1 MISTLQRIVH
11 QVTEAND
18 LLDALSLA
26 VRSVKRAMAVD
37 ACSVY
42 IRNTDT
48 GNFVL
53 TASDGLN
60 PAAIGKVEFAAGE
73 GLVGLIAARQEH
85 VNLSNAAEHAA
96 YRYLPQT
103 GEEPYH
109 GFLGVPLVHAR
120 KLLGVLCVQ
129 RREHHD
135 FGKDDIAFLVTVA
148 AQLAAALSAIAPD
161 GAITVMQ
168 EERAVRV
175 SFNQGLPGAPGIA
188 IGTIVLPSPLSDLES
203 VADRMLRDTTV
214 EEAAF
219 RDAVNSVQKELRD
232 GAERMATRL
241 PSEARAIF
249 DVYDLMLGSD
259 SLVDRTVERIRA
271 GNWAPGALRGTIAE
285 FGKAF
290 DAMEDPYLRSRAE
303 DIRGIGRRLLLYLQ
317 SDARDPREYPQ
328 RSILFGEEVSLARI
342 AEVPADR
349 LAGVVCLRGSVLS
362 HIVIVAKALGVPAVM
377 GLGQLPLGDLEGR
390 TIVVDGYRGRIFID
404 PTPSVIAEFE
414 RVVTAEHERNIELR
428 EFRDL
433 PAETLDGVPVSL
445 NVNIGLLSES
455 KGVVESGA
463 DGVGLYRS
471 EYAFMVRHAFPVED
485 EQYETY
491 REVLQSLAPRPVT
504 MRTLDVGGDKP
515 LPYYAVDED
524 NPALGW
530 RGIRFSLDHP
540 EIFLQQLRAMLRAN
554 AGLDNLRILFPMVCQ
569 VSEVTEAR
577 ALLERAHREH
587 LEEGTASAMPPV
599 GVMLEVPSVF
609 YQVPALAKHVD
620 FFAIGTNDLT
630 QYLLAV
636 DRNNPNV
643 ARLYEPLHPAVL
655 QVLREVLT
663 VARRYDKPVSVCGE
677 MAGDPAAMV
686 LLLGMGVDNLSMSAA
701 SLPRVKWVI
710 RNLTLSRAQ
719 SLFHRALRMDSAR
732 DIREMLNGEIEKSG
746 LGSIIRQETLE

>member
-1 MISTLQRIVH
+1 
-11 QVTEAND
+11 
-18 LLDALSLA
+18 
-26 VRSVKRAMAVD
+26 MAVD

-42 IRNTDT
+42 IRNTNT
-48 GNFVL
+48 GKFVL

-60 PAAIGKVEFAAGE
+60 TAAIGKVELAAGE
-73 GLVGLIAARQEH
+73 GLVGLVAARQEH
-85 VNLSNAAEHAA
+85 VNLTNAADHAA
-96 YRYLPQT
+96 YRCRPQA
-103 GEEPYH
+103 GEESYH

-129 RREHHD
+129 RRAHHD
-135 FGKDDIAFLVTVA
+135 FGKDDIAFLVTIA

-161 GAITVMQ
+161 GAITVIQ
-168 EERAVRV
+168 DERAIRV
-175 SFNQGLPGAPGIA
+175 DFNQGLAGAPGIA
-188 IGTIVLPSPLSDLES
+188 IGTIVLPSPLSDLEM
-203 VADRMLRDTTV
+203 VADRKLRDTNV

-219 RDAVNSVQKELRD
+219 REAVNSVQKEFRE

-241 PSEARAIF
+241 PSDARAFF
-249 DVYDLMLGSD
+249 DVYELMLGSD
-259 SLVDRTVERIRA
+259 SLVDRTIARIRA
-271 GNWAPGALRGTIAE
+271 GNWAPGALRETIAE
-285 FGKAF
+285 FEKAF

-303 DIRGIGRRLLLYLQ
+303 DIRGIGRRILLCLQ

-328 RSILFGEEVSLARI
+328 RSVLLGQEVSLARI

-362 HIVIVAKALGVPAVM
+362 HIVIVAKALGVPAVT
-377 GLGQLPLGDLEGR
+377 GLGHLPLGDLEGR
-390 TIVVDGYRGRIFID
+390 TIVVDGYQGRIFID

-414 RVVTAEHERNIELR
+414 RLLQAEHERSIELGK
-428 EFRDL
+428 FRDL
-433 PAETLDGVPVSL
+433 PAETQDGVPVSL
-445 NVNIGLLSES
+445 NVNIGLLSET
-455 KGVVESGA
+455 KAVAESGA

-471 EYAFMVRHAFPVED
+471 EYAFMVRHAFPVEE

-515 LPYYAVDED
+515 LPYYSMDEE

-540 EIFLQQLRAMLRAN
+540 EIFMQQLRAMLRAN
-554 AGLDNLRILFPMVCQ
+554 AGLDNLRILFPRVGQ
-569 VSEVTEAR
+569 VGEVTEAR

-620 FFAIGTNDLT
+620 FFAVGTNDLT

-655 QVLREVLT
+655 QVLHEVMT

-686 LLLGMGVDNLSMSAA
+686 MLLGMGVDTLSMSAA
-701 SLPRVKWVI
+701 SLPWVKWVI
-710 RNLTLSRAQ
+710 RNFTLSRAQ
-719 SLFHRALRMDSAR
+719 SLFNRALRMENAS
-732 DIREMLNGEIEKSG
+732 DIRQMLNSEIGQSG
-746 LGSIIRQETLE
+746 LSGLIGSGQ